1 MKIFTNKLCWP
12 CQDMQKKLKWLLRS
26 FILTVS
32 SNMLLLNLI
41 WKFIS
46 MVVLPEFHAKTN
58 HRKMSSLYVQL
69 NPIISF
75 FTFVHTSSENLV
87 KTLSSS
93 QKKLKMLTSETSLKN
108 YFHNHSNHK
117 NQKLWIKL
125 LKEKQDSME
134 KTVASSEKIFEPFFK
149 SFNMI
154 KTRYF

>member
-1 MKIFTNKLCWP
+1 MKIFTNKSCWP
-12 CQDMQKKLKWLLRS
+12 CQDMQKKLKWLLRNS
-26 FILTVS
+26 ILTVS

-58 HRKMSSLYVQL
+58 HKKTYFLSVPL

-75 FTFVHTSSENLV
+75 FIFVHTSSENLV
-87 KTLSSS
+87 KMLSLS
-93 QKKLKMLTSETSLKN
+93 QKKLKMSTSETSLKN

-117 NQKLWIKL
+117 NQKLSIKL
-125 LKEKQDSME
+125 LRDKLDSME

-154 KTRYF
+154 KSRYF